1 MSRIANI
8 EKNISLL
15 LWKDINFYSTIFIYL
30 VFIIFTKLRPLP
42 NEDELKKRQDE
53 HKKRTADS
61 KKENTEIELVQ
72 LL

>member
-1 MSRIANI
+1 MKKIFLCYWGRILI
-8 EKNISLL
+8 FILQG
-15 LWKDINFYSTIFIYL
+15 FFIFIYL
-30 VFIIFTKLRPLP
+30 VFIIFIKFRPLP

-61 KKENTEIELVQ
+61 KKENSEIELVP